1 MEEEATVKKVFET
14 EGVTGE
20 SKEERTSLLG
30 MWKREEID
38 HHFLRKER
46 ERSRKI
52 EFTISYTPALFS
64 FQSVFLDCP
73 GDALLPVMTW
83 ARSTSDTSFFSSART
98 GWWRS
103 WWSWVSLAFLYTVSS
118 HSRCHSNSCSSSA
131 LSRLVNLFL
140 KTTFRA
146 KVLKILQHDLQGEVN
161 GISRPKNEEK
171 VSRTQSV
178 SHLEFDA
185 TLFEFLIPSGKEI
198 VIRSL
203 AFPLQSS
210 ELNSFFGKS
219 SIFLTAWYPLNI
231 HLFEMQVKGWNRSC
245 FQESIKIHF
254 EKKLLVRSRVRFS
267 WWRQLSCSQQRD
279 SYFASKVTDK
289 GKSVKKNIHATLL
302 ERTLPLIVSQ

>member
-1 MEEEATVKKVFET
+1 MKDGGRGDSRKKSLRQKGWREKVKKREHLYLQC
-14 EGVTGE
+14 
-20 SKEERTSLLG
+20 ER
-30 MWKREEID
+30 E
-38 HHFLRKER
+38 RKSITTLSGKR

-73 GDALLPVMTW
+73 DDALLPVMTW

-98 GWWRS
+98 GWWRW
-103 WWSWVSLAFLYTVSS
+103 WWSWVSLAFLYIVSS
-118 HSRCHSNSCSSSA
+118 HSKCHSNSCSSSA

-140 KTTFRA
+140 KTTFRT

-245 FQESIKIHF
+245 FQESIKIHS
-254 EKKLLVRSRVRFS
+254 EKKKLLVRGRVRFS
-267 WWRQLSCSQQRD
+267 WWR
-279 SYFASKVTDK
+279 
-289 GKSVKKNIHATLL
+289 
-302 ERTLPLIVSQ
+302 